1 MKTLFAVGI
10 AAAYIIG
17 NYIVRGYLN
26 IPSDALV
33 IILVSAAYFALKD
46 EWNKQEEDDTPVF
59 IKLMRSVGSIKKM

>member
-1 MKTLFAVGI
+1 MKILLAIGI

-46 EWNKQEEDDTPVF
+46 EWDKQEDDVPVF
-59 IKLMRSVGSIKKM
+59 VKMMRSVGSIRKM